1 MTDYEAI
8 FILRP
13 DLEEEK
19 ITEIMERFR
28 LLVENHG
35 GEVTKLERWGKRR
48 LAYQIQHLREGIYI
62 ILRFKGNNEVVQ
74 ELDRVFKITDEVLR
88 HMIVRTAA

>member
-1 MTDYEAI
+1 MTNYEAM

-19 ITEIMERFR
+19 VAEIMDRFR
-28 LLVENHG
+28 TLVENRG
-35 GEVTKLERWGKRR
+35 GEVTRLEKWGKRR
-48 LAYQIQHLREGIYI
+48 LAYEIQHLREGLYI
-62 ILRFKGNNEVVQ
+62 ILRFKGNTEIVQ
-74 ELDRVFKITDEVLR
+74 ELDRVFKISDEVIR

>member
-1 MTDYEAI
+1 LTNYEAM

-19 ITEIMERFR
+19 VAEIMDRFR
-28 LLVENHG
+28 ALVENRG
-35 GEVTKLERWGKRR
+35 GEVTKLEKWGKRR
-48 LAYQIQHLREGIYI
+48 LAYEIQHLWEGLYI
-62 ILRFKGNNEVVQ
+62 ILRFKGNTEIVQ
-74 ELDRVFKITDEVLR
+74 ELDRVFKISDEVIR

>member
-1 MTDYEAI
+1 LTNYEAM

-19 ITEIMERFR
+19 VAEIMDRFR
-28 LLVENHG
+28 ALVENRG
-35 GEVTKLERWGKRR
+35 GEVTRLEKWGKRR
-48 LAYQIQHLREGIYI
+48 LAYEIQHLREGLYI
-62 ILRFKGNNEVVQ
+62 ILRFKGNTEIVQ
-74 ELDRVFKITDEVLR
+74 ELDRVFKISDEVIR

>member
-1 MTDYEAI
+1 MTNYEAM

-19 ITEIMERFR
+19 VAEIMDRFR
-28 LLVENHG
+28 ALVENRG
-35 GEVTKLERWGKRR
+35 GEVIRLEKWGKRR
-48 LAYQIQHLREGIYI
+48 LAYEIQHLREGLYI
-62 ILRFKGNNEVVQ
+62 ILRFKGNTEIVQ
-74 ELDRVFKITDEVLR
+74 ELDRVFKISDEIIR

>member
-1 MTDYEAI
+1 MTDYEAM

-19 ITEIMERFR
+19 ITEVMERFR
-28 LLVENHG
+28 SLVENHG

-88 HMIVRTAA
+88 HMIVRAAA

>member
-1 MTDYEAI
+1 MTNYEAM

-19 ITEIMERFR
+19 VAEIMDRFR
-28 LLVENHG
+28 ALVEHRG
-35 GEVTKLERWGKRR
+35 GEVTRLEKWGKRR
-48 LAYQIQHLREGIYI
+48 LAYEIQHLREGLYI
-62 ILRFKGNNEVVQ
+62 ILRFKGNTEIVQ
-74 ELDRVFKITDEVLR
+74 ELDRVFKISDEVIR